1 MHGYN
6 CGKGLIEQFLKKYVV
21 NAVVDL
27 EHERIN
33 LEQLSFFSSL
43 ESKEMLIEQNFF
55 LCIS

>member
-1 MHGYN
+1 MHEYN
-6 CGKGLIEQFLKKYVV
+6 CGKGLKEQFLKKYEV